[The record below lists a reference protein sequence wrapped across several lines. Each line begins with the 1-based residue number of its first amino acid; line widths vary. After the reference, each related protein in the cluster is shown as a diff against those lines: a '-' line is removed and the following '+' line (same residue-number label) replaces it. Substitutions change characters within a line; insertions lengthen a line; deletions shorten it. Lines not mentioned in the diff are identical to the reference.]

1 MQPKSRKYNML
12 PWMIWGVGAAFYFS
26 QYMARVVPSVITQ
39 QLAHTFSANAFTL
52 GTLSAFFYYA
62 YAPMQIPAGLLI
74 DRFGSGKLLAIATLT
89 AAIGCF
95 IFACTNNI
103 YIADFSRFLLG
114 LGSAFGF
121 ICTIKLISIWF
132 PEKNFGLLTSITQAL
147 GMFGA
152 IFGVGF
158 ISHTVEKMHWRF
170 CVTLIGAIF
179 IILTIIATAIML
191 RSKITLNK
199 QLHIKSTTKPKKTIL
214 ECLKTVAKNPQ
225 SWINVIFVAALYAP
239 ISAFCEFW
247 GTSYLRSVYSISVKD
262 AASGVSCIFL
272 GWIIGAPI
280 MGYISDKIGK
290 RRPLM
295 IASAFAGLIFL
306 SAILYL
312 PKLAVTEAFILLFL
326 FGLTNPGVAI
336 SYTLAGEI
344 NPSFAAGTSIALA
357 NMASVAFGPLGQP
370 LIGWLLDLHW
380 NGVMLNGIRH
390 YSAANFRA
398 TMSVLII
405 CMLVACVSSF
415 FIKETFCRNIESLE
429 DEKIPL
435 TNDEIPAISDS
446 CYSETSN

>member
-1 MQPKSRKYNML
+1 ML
-12 PWMIWGVGAAFYFS
+12 PWLIWGIGAAFYFS

-39 QLAHTFSANAFTL
+39 QLAHAFSANAFTL

-62 YAPMQIPAGLLI
+62 YAPMQIPAGLLV
-74 DRFGSGKLLAIATLT
+74 DRFGSGKLLAISTLVT
-89 AAIGCF
+89 AIGCF
-95 IFACTNNI
+95 MFACTNNI

-114 LGSAFGF
+114 LGSAFSF
-121 ICTIKLISIWF
+121 ICTIKLIAIWF
-132 PEKNFGLLTSITQAL
+132 SEKNFGLLTSITQAL

-152 IFGVGF
+152 IFGVGI
-158 ISHTVEKMHWRF
+158 ISHTVEKMHWRL
-170 CVTLIGAIF
+170 CVTIIGAVF
-179 IILTIIATAIML
+179 ITLTIITIIVVAK
-191 RSKITLNK
+191 SKIALSKQIK
-199 QLHIKSTTKPKKTIL
+199 QLHIKKTAKPKKTIL

-225 SWINVIFVAALYAP
+225 SWINVIFIAALYAP
-239 ISAFCEFW
+239 VSAFCEFW
-247 GTSYLRSVYSISVKD
+247 GTSYLHNVYSISVKH
-262 AASGVSCIFL
+262 AATGISFIFF

-312 PKLAVTEAFILLFL
+312 PKLPVTDVFILLFL

-344 NPSFAAGTSIALA
+344 NPRFAAGTSIALA
-357 NMASVAFGPLGQP
+357 NMASVTFGTLGQP

-380 NGVMLNGIRH
+380 QGVMHDGIRH

-398 TMSVLII
+398 AMSVLII

-415 FIKETFCRNIESLE
+415 LIKETHCRNVESVE
-429 DEKIPL
+429 DTEKIPL
-435 TNDEIPAISDS
+435 TNDEIPAINDP
-446 CYSETSN
+446 CYPETSNQ

>member
-1 MQPKSRKYNML
+1 MQLKINKNNML
-12 PWMIWGVGAAFYFS
+12 PWLIWGIGATFYFS
-26 QYMARVVPSVITQ
+26 QYIARVIPSVITQ

-74 DRFGSGKLLAIATLT
+74 DKFGSGKLLTIASLT
-89 AAIGCF
+89 TAIGCF
-95 IFACTNNI
+95 IFASANNI

-114 LGSAFGF
+114 LGSAFSF
-121 ICTIKLISIWF
+121 ICTIKLITMWF

-152 IFGVGF
+152 IFGIGI
-158 ISHTVEKMHWRF
+158 ISHAVEKMRWRF
-170 CVTLIGAIF
+170 CVTSVGAIF
-179 IILTIIATAIML
+179 IILSIITTAIIM
-191 RSKITLNK
+191 RNKITLN
-199 QLHIKSTTKPKKTIL
+199 QQSHTKATNQSKKTVL
-214 ECLKTVAKNPQ
+214 ECLKTVTKNPQ
-225 SWINVIFVAALYAP
+225 SWINVIYVAALYAP

-247 GTSYLRSVYSISVKD
+247 GTSYLRSVYAISIKN
-262 AASGVSCIFL
+262 AASGVSFIFL

-312 PKLAVTEAFILLFL
+312 PKLPVIDVFILLFL

-344 NPSFAAGTSIALA
+344 NPGFAAGTSIALA

-370 LIGWLLDLHW
+370 LIGWLLDMHW
-380 NGVMLNGIRH
+380 QGAMLNGIRY
-390 YSAANFRA
+390 YSATNFRA
-398 TMSVLII
+398 AMSVLII
-405 CMLVACVSSF
+405 WMLIACVSSF
-415 FIKETFCRNIESLE
+415 FIKETYCRQVKFIENE
-429 DEKIPL
+429 NTNKIPL
-435 TNDEIPAISDS
+435 TNDEIPAIND
-446 CYSETSN
+446 